1 MNEQK
6 QDLRICSQCG
16 TENEDDYSY
25 CKSCGAVLPVSQAAF
40 EQNRPVTP
48 PPYVVPTQSTYS
60 DPRQYEGPQG
70 NPPNGQPPFNSA
82 PQGNPQYGQPQ
93 YGQPQYGQPQY
104 GAGQYPPPP
113 KVVPVPDSIDGV
125 ATADIAAFVGSKQEY
140 FIPKFAQHAGRGSFA
155 SWNWPVFLFG
165 FLLKIPFVWFFYRKM
180 YKVGSII
187 LAIWIALTVI
197 ISGTM
202 LYSLSPIYDGIVAG
216 FKEAAPY
223 ISTDNGYSFS
233 YNYNYDNNNN
243 SIYENNNSQNNSKI
257 DEIMN
262 NNIEK
267 CLPEFLSRIPYLII
281 GSVFAFLLLAL
292 YVLSAVYANSLYR
305 NHTLKKIVELKS
317 QRPDMSSFEL
327 TLHGGTST
335 GIAVAIGIIVPILT
349 AFVGWIWMFSF
360 FSDILSALML

>member
-70 NPPNGQPPFNSA
+70 NPPN
-82 PQGNPQYGQPQ
+82 GQPQ

-165 FLLKIPFVWFFYRKM
+165 FLLKVPFVWFFYRKM

-187 LAIWIALTVI
+187 LAIWFTTAYPMSAKLILNNPP
-197 ISGTM
+197 SPM
-202 LYSLSPIYDGIVAG
+202 LESNPEIPLVV
-216 FKEAAPY
+216 KE
-223 ISTDNGYSFS
+223 TLEG
-233 YNYNYDNNNN
+233 
-243 SIYENNNSQNNSKI
+243 KI
-257 DEIMN
+257 
-262 NNIEK
+262 
-267 CLPEFLSRIPYLII
+267 
-281 GSVFAFLLLAL
+281 
-292 YVLSAVYANSLYR
+292 
-305 NHTLKKIVELKS
+305 
-317 QRPDMSSFEL
+317 
-327 TLHGGTST
+327 
-335 GIAVAIGIIVPILT
+335 
-349 AFVGWIWMFSF
+349 
-360 FSDILSALML
+360 